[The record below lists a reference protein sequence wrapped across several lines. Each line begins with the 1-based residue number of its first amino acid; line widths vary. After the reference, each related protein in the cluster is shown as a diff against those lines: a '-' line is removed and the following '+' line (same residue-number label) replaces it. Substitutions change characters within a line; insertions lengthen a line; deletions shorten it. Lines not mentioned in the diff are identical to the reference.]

1 LDLFKELLIN
11 ILKEDKIS
19 VDFKNFSFD
28 IEKFTQNECYIL
40 LDKIKTIIQDDSLS
54 DFECVE
60 KIVCLF
66 EKSGISA
73 GIRHDFG

>member
-1 LDLFKELLIN
+1 MDLFKELLIN
-11 ILKEDKIS
+11 ILKKDKIS

-66 EKSGISA
+66 ECENISV
-73 GIRHDFG
+73 GNRHDFG

>member
-1 LDLFKELLIN
+1 MDLYKELLIN

-40 LDKIKTIIQDDSLS
+40 LDKTKTVIQDDSLS
-54 DFECVE
+54 DFECIE

-66 EKSGISA
+66 EESKINA
-73 GIRHDFG
+73 GNRHDFG